1 MKNIFED
8 AKFGDVFI
16 GADVEEFN
24 MTMAR
29 NPLPLGGG
37 VVDQE
42 TLIKTT
48 NGARKKTRAARQLN
62 APPRSCLLC

>member
-37 VVDQE
+37 
-42 TLIKTT
+42 
-48 NGARKKTRAARQLN
+48 G
-62 APPRSCLLC
+62 S

>member
-1 MKNIFED
+1 MSARKHPNKRLFISRKKISFMKNIFED

-37 VVDQE
+37 
-42 TLIKTT
+42 
-48 NGARKKTRAARQLN
+48 G
-62 APPRSCLLC
+62 S